1 MGVYIIAEAGVNHN
15 GDINI
20 AKKLVDI
27 AKDAGCDCVKF
38 QTFSAD
44 KIVTKQAKKAEY
56 QIANTKNDDSQYE
69 MLKKLELSYE
79 EFDALKKYC
88 DEVGI
93 DFLSTPFDEE
103 AADLLESIGVGAYKI
118 PSGEITNK
126 PLLQYVA
133 KKNKKMLVSTGMS
146 TLEEVEKAVRW
157 IKETGNDDIV
167 LFHCTSNYPA
177 PFEAVNMEAMLTLER
192 EFGYPIGY
200 SDHTKG
206 IEISLMSVAYGAAV
220 VEKHFTYDRNADGPD
235 HKASLEPDE
244 LALMVESIR
253 HIEMAKGNGE
263 KKPTET
269 ELSTRAVARKSLV
282 WSRHMSVGEVVKKED
297 LRCKRPGTGIAPE
310 NLDAMVGRTVLKEC
324 NEDALVVWD
333 DVDGDVL

>member
-15 GDINI
+15 GDINL

-27 AKDAGCDCVKF
+27 AKKAGCDCVKF

-44 KIVTKQAKKAEY
+44 KIVTKQAEKAEY
-56 QIANTKNDDSQYE
+56 QKVNTKNNNSQYE

-79 EFDALKKYC
+79 EFNELKKYC
-88 DEVGI
+88 DEVEI

-103 AADLLESIGVGAYKI
+103 ATDLLEKIGVNAYKI

-126 PLLQYVA
+126 PLLQYIA
-133 KKNKKMLVSTGMS
+133 KKNKKMFVSTGMC
-146 TLEEVEKAVRW
+146 TLEEVQKAVTWLRDV
-157 IKETGNDDIV
+157 GNEDIV

-177 PFEAVNMEAMLTLER
+177 SYETVNMEAMLTLKR

-206 IEISLMSVAYGAAV
+206 IEISLMSVAYGATV
-220 VEKHFTYDRNADGPD
+220 VEKHFTYDRHADGPD

-244 LALMVESIR
+244 LIRMVEAIR
-253 HIEMAKGNGE
+253 HIESARGNGE
-263 KKPTET
+263 KKPTEA
-269 ELSTRAVARKSLV
+269 ELSTRNVARKSLV
-282 WSRHMSVGEVVKKED
+282 WSRQMAIGDIVKKD
-297 LRCKRPGTGIAPE
+297 DIQCKRPGTGIEPE
-310 NLDAMVGRTVLKEC
+310 HLEALIGCKTIKVC
-324 NEDALVVWD
+324 NVDMLVQWD
-333 DVDGDVL
+333 DFDGDRE